1 MIITQTPLRVSFAGG
16 GTDLQAFYGLHEGAV
31 VSTAIDKY
39 VFLIVKERFDSKI
52 YLNYSTKEIVDSVDE
67 IQHDIFREALRL
79 VGVESGV
86 EITSL
91 ADIPSSGSGLG
102 SSSSFTVGLLNALYV
117 YANNPQPAERLAQDA
132 CKIEIEILG
141 KPIGK
146 QDQYIAAY
154 GGLRKFTFKKDET
167 VENRLINLNNEEKRR
182 FGSQIQLFFTDITRK
197 ADAILSEQKRTTVNK
212 QDALLE
218 MKNQVDKIV
227 ESLEND
233 NFHEVG
239 KILHSG
245 WELKKSLAS
254 KISNPSINEMYQIAR
269 DFGAIGG
276 KICGAG
282 GGGFLLTSCSREK
295 QTNLRKGLKDF
306 KEMPFMLE
314 DSGSKVIFNIARYTW
329 K

>member
-1 MIITQTPLRVSFAGG
+1 MIITQTPLRISFAGG
-16 GTDLQAFYGLHEGAV
+16 GTDLKAFYGLHEGAV

-39 VFLIVKERFDSKI
+39 VFVIVKERFDNKI
-52 YLNYSTKEIVDSVDE
+52 YLNYSTKEIVDSVDD

-79 VGVESGV
+79 VGIENGV

-102 SSSSFTVGLLNALYV
+102 SSSSFTVGLLNALYT
-117 YANNPQPAERLAQDA
+117 YANEPQPAEKLAQDA
-132 CKIEIEILG
+132 CKIEIDILG

-154 GGLRKFTFKKDET
+154 GGLRQFKFKKDET
-167 VENRLINLNNEEKRR
+167 VENNLVNLSNEQKRR

-197 ADAILSEQKRTTVNK
+197 ADAILSEQKKSTVNK
-212 QDALLE
+212 QDALIQ
-218 MKNQVDKIV
+218 MKSQVDRIV
-227 ESLEND
+227 QHLEND
-233 NFHEVG
+233 DFGEIG
-239 KILHSG
+239 KIMHEG

-254 KISNPSINEMYQIAR
+254 KISNPSINEMYQIAK
-269 DFGAIGG
+269 DFGALGG

-282 GGGFLLTSCSREK
+282 GGGFLLTYCPRER
-295 QTNLRKGLKDF
+295 QTNLRLGLKDF
-306 KEMPFMLE
+306 REMPFMLE

>member
-1 MIITQTPLRVSFAGG
+1 MIISQTPLRISFAGG
-16 GTDLQAFYGLHEGAV
+16 GTDLKAFYELHEGSV

-39 VFLIVKERFDSKI
+39 VFVIVKERFDNKI
-52 YLNYSTKEIVDSVDE
+52 YLNYSTKEIVDSVDD

-79 VGVESGV
+79 VGIESGV

-102 SSSSFTVGLLNALYV
+102 SSSSFTVGLLNALYT
-117 YANNPQPAERLAQDA
+117 YANEPQPAEKLAQDA

-154 GGLRKFTFKKDET
+154 GGLRKFNFKKDET
-167 VENRLINLNNEEKRR
+167 VENELVKLTNEQKRR

-197 ADAILSEQKRTTVNK
+197 ADAILSEQKKRTVNK
-212 QDALLE
+212 QDALIE
-218 MKNQVDKIV
+218 MKSQVDRIIGH
-227 ESLEND
+227 LEED
-233 NFHEVG
+233 DFGEIGKTMHE
-239 KILHSG
+239 G

-254 KISNPSINEMYQIAR
+254 KISNPSINEMYQIAK
-269 DFGAIGG
+269 DFGALGG

-282 GGGFLLTSCSREK
+282 GGGFLLTYCPREM
-295 QTNLRKGLKDF
+295 QTNLRLGLKDF
-306 KEMPFMLE
+306 REMPFMLE

>member
-314 DSGSKVIFNIARYTW
+314 DSGIKVIFNIARYTW